1 MPKPSQA
8 PSKKA
13 KTPESGREAILD
25 VAEQLFAERGLDA
38 VSLRTI
44 NTEAGYSVAA
54 LHYHF
59 GTRDGLIEALLGRA
73 QPPMLQRREQMIR
86 ELRDGGGPPPL
97 HGIVAALVMPL
108 AASVLEDPVRGS
120 RTLRFLARLYFD
132 RSTWMSS
139 MLDDSLEIFMPLVRQ
154 ALPGIDRHTLVTRW
168 VMAAELTLG
177 FVSRLPT
184 FEGGLTKAKRSE
196 LEAAFAE
203 LVNFIVGGLENGRP
217 GEGAAATAAPSRS
230 SSGRSSSTA
239 AG

>member
-1 MPKPSQA
+1 MAKRSQA
-8 PSKKA
+8 SGKKPKA
-13 KTPESGREAILD
+13 SESGRDAILD
-25 VAEQLFAERGLDA
+25 AAEQLFAERGLDA

-59 GTRDGLIEALLGRA
+59 GTRDGLIKALLART
-73 QPPMLQRREQMIR
+73 QPPMLERRARMIQILR
-86 ELRDGGGPPPL
+86 ESGDPPSV
-97 HGIVAALVMPL
+97 HGIAAALVMPL
-108 AASVLEDPVRGS
+108 AASVLDDPMRGS
-120 RTLRFLARLYFD
+120 RRLRFLARLYFD

-139 MLDDSLEIFMPLVRQ
+139 TLDDSLEVFVPLLRR
-154 ALPGIDRHTLVTRW
+154 ALPHVDPQTLVTRW
-168 VMAAELTLG
+168 IMAAELTLG

-184 FEGGLTKAKRSE
+184 FESGLTKAKRSE
-196 LEAAFAE
+196 LEAALGE

-217 GEGAAATAAPSRS
+217 EDSAATAAPSRS